1 MPNYCT
7 NKLRVSGEISEVKRF
22 RDAIT
27 KGEMKEY
34 EQFRILDNLL
44 PTPEELSNTPKGSFG
59 ESDKQKTMEEQN
71 QANITKFGYK
81 DWYDWNCANY
91 GSKWSDFDGVINLDS
106 EGHLE
111 LAFMTAWSPIV
122 QGVIHISK
130 QFPTTD
136 FLLTYEE
143 GGMGFMGGVA
153 VRDGELLNSVEGE
166 YPYMECDSD
175 DDYEE
180 MYERV
185 ETVMD
190 LMQGQLEEAF

>member
-7 NKLRVSGEISEVKRF
+7 NKLRVSGETSEVKRF

-34 EQFRILDNLL
+34 EQFHILDNLL
-44 PTPEELSNTPKGSFG
+44 PIPEELKNTSKVSFTDS
-59 ESDKQKTMEEQN
+59 EAQQKIEERN
-71 QANITKFGYK
+71 QANIAKFGYK

-106 EGHLE
+106 DGHLE
-111 LAFMTAWSPIV
+111 LAFITAWSPIV
-122 QGVIHISK
+122 QGIVHISR

-153 VRDGELLNSVEGE
+153 IRDGELLDSTEGE

-185 ETVMD
+185 QTVMD
-190 LMQGQLEEAF
+190 LMQGHLEQAF